1 MREPITYSAGC
12 RDPNRSRALELL
24 NKGPLEYLKSIESED
39 LGLWIG
45 QAGLFN
51 RVHAE
56 MEELYGPPTKNH
68 LNAIHKLTQKKY
80 IVYGFRHM
88 PAVKISQ
95 PISCFANEKCTLKTY
110 YNDGRW
116 ISAYKRVYI
125 NPARK
130 RATSKFIYPRY
141 KAINNTYA
149 ITLFEPGFI
158 TLEFTPIVWG
168 IWWRFPLF
176 KGSMTYSRN
185 YICGGMYFV
194 PKVNGTPNGF
204 IAPESSHSSM
214 ISFNLAPTS
223 HLPINYITIFKYIV
237 IL

>member
-12 RDPNRSRALELL
+12 RDPNSSRALELL

-56 MEELYGPPTKNH
+56 MEELYGPPTNNH
-68 LNAIHKLTQKKY
+68 LNATHKLTQKKY
-80 IVYGFRHM
+80 IVYGFRKM
-88 PAVKISQ
+88 PAVKISL
-95 PISCFANEKCTLKTY
+95 PRSCFANEKCTLKTY
-110 YNDGRW
+110 YKGGRW
-116 ISAYKRVYI
+116 ISAFKRVYI
-125 NPARK
+125 KPSREM
-130 RATSKFIYPRY
+130 TGLGIILPHY
-141 KAINNTYA
+141 KAINSTYD
-149 ITLFEPGFI
+149 ITLFEPGFL

-168 IWWRFPLF
+168 IWWRFPLYTSF
-176 KGSMTYSRN
+176 LAYSRN

-204 IAPESSHSSM
+204 IAPQVHKF
-214 ISFNLAPTS
+214 IDD
-223 HLPINYITIFKYIV
+223 IF
-237 IL
+237 